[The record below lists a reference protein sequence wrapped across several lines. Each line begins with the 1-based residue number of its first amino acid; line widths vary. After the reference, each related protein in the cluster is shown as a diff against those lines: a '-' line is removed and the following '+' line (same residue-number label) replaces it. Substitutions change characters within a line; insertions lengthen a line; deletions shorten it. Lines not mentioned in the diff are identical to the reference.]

1 MAQKYLDSTGL
12 AYLWGKLKDYFQ
24 VKLVSGTNI
33 KTINNTSLLGS
44 GNINISAT
52 GDVADVKVDD
62 VSVVTNGVAD
72 IPTANIASQ
81 KGVVGIGVTAIS
93 DSSGTDGSYNTIEL
107 KYESETGTAL
117 SKTLATT
124 ELATTKK
131 RGLMDAEDKTK
142 LNGIASG
149 AEVNQ
154 NAFGNVKVGSTTV
167 AADAKTDTLEL
178 VAGSNVT
185 LTPDATNDKVTIA
198 ATDTTYSTMT
208 DAEYQAGTDTTNRLI
223 TPARLINAI
232 KYWAVAL
239 TDKYT
244 RSSVGHLDW
253 SNQTDGNAKV
263 IAKSALAF
271 WNGCYSG
278 TNSNLTY
285 CNKGAFGTLATK
297 NSLSAS
303 DVGALPSNYF
313 IFDTYSKSITVSGGA
328 TSVTMGALTQ
338 HSGYTLR
345 GYINQN
351 GGYTDQWLVS
361 YGTYGSN
368 VVAMVYSKYNSSLT
382 NTISCIA
389 IWTKN
394 L

>member
-12 AYLWGKLKDYFQ
+12 TYLWGKLKDYFQ

-52 GDVADVKVDD
+52 GEVTDVKVDD

-81 KGVVGIGVTAIS
+81 KGVVGIGVKAIS

-131 RGLMDAEDKTK
+131 RGLMDADDKTK
-142 LNGIASG
+142 LNGIATG

-154 NAFGNVKVGSTTV
+154 NAFSNVKVGSTTI
-167 AADAKTDTLEL
+167 AADGKTDTLEL

-198 ATDTTYSTMT
+198 ATDTTYSAIT
-208 DAEYQAGTDTTNRLI
+208 DAEYQAGTGTTARLI
-223 TPARLINAI
+223 TPASLVNAI

-244 RSSVGHLDW
+244 RSSSGGLDW
-253 SNQTDGNAKV
+253 SNQTDGDAKV
-263 IAKSALAF
+263 IAKSALAY
-271 WNGCYSG
+271 WNGTYNG
-278 TNSNLTY
+278 TASNLTHCAAGRIIGRTQICY
-285 CNKGAFGTLATK
+285 A
-297 NSLSAS
+297 NSRVDTFPSS
-303 DVGALPSNYF
+303 GQITIAL
-313 IFDTYSKSITVSGGA
+313 
-328 TSVTMGALTQ
+328 
-338 HSGYTLR
+338 
-345 GYINQN
+345 
-351 GGYTDQWLVS
+351 
-361 YGTYGSN
+361 
-368 VVAMVYSKYNSSLT
+368 SSLGIT
-382 NTISCIA
+382 TA
-389 IWTKN
+389 ETVG
-394 L
+394 